1 MTEKYHEIYQP
12 PSEKALLHFN
22 EASFLKII
30 KKKNPEKMIIFE

>member
-12 PSEKALLHFN
+12 PSEKALPHFN
-22 EASFLKII
+22 EASFLKI